1 MKFHSEKLDDTLC
14 LCIFRVN
21 KIMKH
26 MKTKIFLSI
35 ASFFACGQ
43 CIRPMFY
50 DEPNYQLW
58 WLAAVFFFI
67 GFGFWVNRKTV
78 L

>member
-1 MKFHSEKLDDTLC
+1 
-14 LCIFRVN
+14 
-21 KIMKH
+21 

-67 GFGFWVNRKTV
+67 GFGFWVNRKTA